1 MHDRGAEW
9 RWLAERIQAD
19 AEMSRALKEDVIDA
33 MARAWD
39 AIVRARAAV
48 ARSRQILRRDEAD
61 WPGADDER
69 PSPPLG
75 RETPESAA

>member
-1 MHDRGAEW
+1 MDDRGAEW

-48 ARSRQILRRDEAD
+48 ARSRQILRRDGVD
-61 WPGADDER
+61 RPGAEDER
-69 PSPPLG
+69 PSPPRG
-75 RETPESAA
+75 RVTPESAA